1 MKIQTKTALLFT
13 GITASL
19 MFLLTVLVYFF
30 ATRFTYQDFK
40 KRLELRAVMAAKVN
54 LEKDETNVVA
64 FNEIR
69 QQHLQVLTKQQ
80 EYIIKTDS
88 LKPINE
94 SGTPLQLPQSFY
106 QAVLREGHA
115 FYDRFPTSY
124 AGIYYPDNQG
134 NFIVIASAENEYGIE
149 ALRNLRT
156 TFLISL
162 IAGMGIVFTIGLLFS
177 RKTFEPVRR
186 IVAKTKNITAQNLH
200 LRLQEGK
207 GKDEISELAR
217 TVNNMLDRLET
228 AFETQNNFV
237 SHASHELSTPLT
249 TVIGEA
255 ELALI
260 KKRSPEEYQ
269 EAITIILQ
277 EAERLRQLTTG
288 LLSLAQS
295 SFGKQRYDNEV
306 IQADELLME
315 VKAAVERIEST
326 CRLHIHIE
334 NMPDDIAHLQLH
346 GNRQMLLQALSNI
359 VMNGCKYSGNQ
370 PVEVWLSFP
379 PDAIQLVVVDKGIGI
394 PAKDLPHIFSP
405 FFRASNT
412 ANYKGHGI
420 GLPLTATI
428 LRQHKATIEV
438 QSIEEQ
444 GTQVS
449 IVFPVAQDV

>member
-13 GITASL
+13 GITAGL
-19 MFLLTVLVYFF
+19 MCLLTVLVYFF

-54 LEKDETNVVA
+54 LEKDETNVIV

-69 QQHLQVLTKQQ
+69 QQHLQVLTNQQ
-80 EYIIKTDS
+80 EYILKTDPV
-88 LKPINE
+88 KPINE
-94 SGTPLQLPQSFY
+94 SGTPLHLPQSFY
-106 QAVLREGHA
+106 QAILQEGHA
-115 FYDRFPTSY
+115 YYDRFPTSY

-134 NFIVIASAENEYGIE
+134 NFIVIASAENEYGIQ

-162 IAGMGIVFTIGLLFS
+162 VAGMGIVFTVGLLFS

-200 LRLQEGK
+200 LRLSEGG
-207 GKDEISELAR
+207 GKDEIDELAH

-260 KKRSPEEYQ
+260 KQRSPQEYQ
-269 EAITIILQ
+269 EALHIILQ

-295 SFGKQRYDNEV
+295 SFGTHQHDNEV
-306 IQADELLME
+306 IQADELLLE
-315 VKAAVERIEST
+315 VKAAVERIEAS
-326 CRLHIHIE
+326 CRLQIHLE
-334 NMPDDIAHLQLH
+334 TLPEDETHLRLY

-370 PVEVWLSFP
+370 PVAVYLTFP
-379 PDAIQLVVVDKGIGI
+379 PQAVQVVVIDKGIGI

-428 LRQHKATIEV
+428 LRQHNADIDV
-438 QSIEEQ
+438 QSTEGN
-444 GTQVS
+444 GTQVK
-449 IVFPVAQDV
+449 IRFPVVADN